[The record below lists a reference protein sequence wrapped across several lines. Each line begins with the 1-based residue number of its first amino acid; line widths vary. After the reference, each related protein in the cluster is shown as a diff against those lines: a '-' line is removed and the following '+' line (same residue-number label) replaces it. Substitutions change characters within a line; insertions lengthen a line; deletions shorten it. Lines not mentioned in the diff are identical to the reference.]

1 MLMRAGSLTF
11 VTSWLF
17 AASVASAAPVAAA
30 AGTGRVC
37 SPPARGITARTLTI
51 RLSETQAERVDPNAL
66 LRPGHADRD
75 ADDDAAVQDDAPAAR
90 FDADEGIAPPL
101 EPAGTLSNPRDGVSN
116 HRTFSRRSPR
126 GPPIAR

>member
-1 MLMRAGSLTF
+1 MRAGSLTF

-17 AASVASAAPVAAA
+17 GASIASAAPVAAA

-37 SPPARGITARTLTI
+37 SPSSRGITARTMAILV
-51 RLSETQAERVDPNAL
+51 SETQAERVDPNAV
-66 LRPGHADRD
+66 LRRGHADRD
-75 ADDDAAVQDDAPAAR
+75 ADDDAAVQDDAPAAH
-90 FDADEGIAPPL
+90 FDADDGIAPPL
-101 EPAGTLSNPRDGVSN
+101 EPAGTLANPRDAVSN

>member
-1 MLMRAGSLTF
+1 M
-11 VTSWLF
+11 
-17 AASVASAAPVAAA
+17 PAA
-30 AGTGRVC
+30 AGSGRVC
-37 SPPARGITARTLTI
+37 SPPARGITVRTMTI
-51 RLSETQAERVDPNAL
+51 LLSETQAERVDPNAL